1 MAEQVRTPKQ
11 QRSIDK
17 KNRIIES
24 GYKLFAEKGYY
35 STNTAEIAKEAGVST
50 GIVYGYFRDKRDILV
65 EVLNIYVEQVFRP
78 ILEMFDTITPPLDF
92 DYLISHALDGVV
104 SMHKSNAA
112 IHEALHSLSHTDD
125 EVRER
130 FTMLEDEMTRRISEK
145 LISCG
150 VSADGINEKVHL
162 AIQTVQTYAHECVYD
177 KHDYLSYQ
185 KMRVIAIDML
195 KYLFTTNF

>member
-17 KNRIIES
+17 KNRIIEA

-78 ILEMFDTITPPLDF
+78 ILEMFDAITPPLDF
-92 DYLISHALDGVV
+92 DYILSHALDSVMK
-104 SMHKSNAA
+104 MHKSNAA

-125 EVRER
+125 EVRKR
-130 FTMLEDEMTRRISEK
+130 FTALEDEMTRRIAER
-145 LISCG
+145 LVSCG
-150 VSADGINEKVHL
+150 VSSDGINEKVHL

-177 KHDYLSYQ
+177 KHDYLSYS
-185 KMRVIAIDML
+185 KMRFLAIDML
-195 KYLFTTNF
+195 KYLFSTNF

>member
-17 KNRIIES
+17 KNRIIEA

-92 DYLISHALDGVV
+92 DYILSHALDSVMK
-104 SMHKSNAA
+104 MHKSNAA

-125 EVRER
+125 EVRKR
-130 FTMLEDEMTRRISEK
+130 FTALEDEMTRRIAER
-145 LISCG
+145 LVSCG
-150 VSADGINEKVHL
+150 VSSDGINEKVHL

-177 KHDYLSYQ
+177 KHDYLSYP
-185 KMRVIAIDML
+185 KMRFLAIDML
-195 KYLFTTNF
+195 KYLFSTSF

>member
-104 SMHKSNAA
+104 STHKSNAA

-177 KHDYLSYQ
+177 KHNYLSYQ

>member
-78 ILEMFDTITPPLDF
+78 ILEMFDTITPPMDF
-92 DYLISHALDGVV
+92 DYLISHAIDAVD

-185 KMRVIAIDML
+185 KMRAIAIDML